1 MFLEPL
7 SAFLIALII
16 HITKIAYLI
25 RYNKQYSTFL
35 QADGLQY
42 NDTLPDNTSLANL
55 ILDDKSHDTN
65 GEKIAQVAVFKYLCR
80 LEKTG
85 MDDGIQTA

>member
-1 MFLEPL
+1 MTCLTPLHGIIGLKLRMFLEPL

-42 NDTLPDNTSLANL
+42 NDTLLADTP
-55 ILDDKSHDTN
+55 IDDSM
-65 GEKIAQVAVFKYLCR
+65 
-80 LEKTG
+80 LE
-85 MDDGIQTA
+85 